1 MIDLRTGKNI
11 DVYSSLMKAL
21 LDRRCG
27 LLSETMRRGRLP
39 ARRETNQLPT
49 IAQEA
54 GLGIHW

>member
-27 LLSETMRRGRLP
+27 LLSAKVRRSRLP
-39 ARRETNQLPT
+39 ARRETNQLPAT
-49 IAQEA
+49 AQEA
-54 GLGIHW
+54 DSGIHS